1 MCELDMNRERG
12 RRASRAHR
20 EQARYA
26 PRAHQAYVV
35 QMKAESYFWN
45 LIYIYLIFHY
55 VSSGILMSPLK
66 TMKTTHIAL

>member
-12 RRASRAHR
+12 RRAPRAHR

-26 PRAHQAYVV
+26 PRAHQAYMV
-35 QMKAESYFWN
+35 QMKAKSYFWN

-55 VSSGILMSPLK
+55 VSSRNYENGSYCSLK
-66 TMKTTHIAL
+66 WEGR